1 MTNAFSDKP
10 EDLGSNCPDAVDAAS
25 CSPGRRAAGEDPRKR
40 DQILEGAKR
49 VFMKAGF
56 DAATMNDI
64 TREAQVSKGTI
75 YVYFNNKEDLFAAL
89 IERERMRLVAS
100 IRSALSAREPVRETL
115 LQFGCTFTP
124 HVLSPG
130 SIYAMRTVMGVIDRM
145 PKLASRFF
153 TTGPESVRSVIE
165 SYLAEQVEAG
175 TLEIDDVSLAA
186 VQFLELCTAGLFKL
200 RLFGNIDAEIPQDE
214 IRRRVESAVRLFLCA
229 YGTPAAREP
238 A

>member
-1 MTNAFSDKP
+1 M
-10 EDLGSNCPDAVDAAS
+10 SNDNSIVHGPAATSCQDDADQGLCTPA
-25 CSPGRRAAGEDPRKR
+25 RRAAGEDPRKR

-100 IRSALSAREPVRETL
+100 IRSTLSAEAPVRDSL
-115 LQFGCTFTP
+115 LQFGSVFSQ

-130 SIYAMRTVMGVIDRM
+130 SINAMRTVVGVIERM
-145 PKLASRFF
+145 PKLATRFF
-153 TTGPESVRSVIE
+153 TTGPESLKSVIE
-165 SYLAEQVEAG
+165 AYLQQQVAAG
-175 TLEIDDVSLAA
+175 RLEIDDIPLAA
-186 VQFLELCTAGLFKL
+186 MQFLELCTAGLFKL
-200 RLFGNIDAEIPQDE
+200 RLFGNIEDVVPAEE
-214 IRRRVESAVRLFLCA
+214 IKRRVDSAVRLFLCA
-229 YGTPAAREP
+229 YGTEAAR
-238 A
+238 

>member
-1 MTNAFSDKP
+1 MSDRSFTAP
-10 EDLGSNCPDAVDAAS
+10 ADIQICTEPAGM
-25 CSPGRRAAGEDPRKR
+25 GRRAAGEDPRKR

-89 IERERMRLVAS
+89 IERERGRLVAS
-100 IRSALSAREPVRETL
+100 IRQALAAEGPVDESLHR
-115 LQFGCTFTP
+115 FGTAFAT

-130 SIYAMRTVMGVIDRM
+130 SIYAMRTVIGVIDRM
-145 PKLASRFF
+145 PQLATRFF

-165 SYLAEQVEAG
+165 TYLASRNASGQ
-175 TLEIDDVSLAA
+175 LLIDDIPLAA
-186 VQFLELCTAGLFKL
+186 VQFMELSTAGLYKP
-200 RLFGNIDAEIPQDE
+200 RLFGSIDREVPREDIE
-214 IRRRVESAVRLFLCA
+214 RTVSSAVRVFLSA
-229 YGTPAAREP
+229 YGCHPQP
-238 A
+238 